1 MKIVV
6 YCSSQAGLEE
16 KYQQLARDLGAW
28 IGQNGHSLLYGG
40 SNAGLM
46 HITAA
51 AAHEAG
57 GHVIGVIPEMFR
69 QRIDPV
75 CDEVVYTANL
85 GDRKQYMI
93 EHGDVFVVMPGGIGT
108 LDEWMS
114 TLAVM
119 TIGNDDPRPI
129 IAANIDLLIK
139 GVHLR
144 FRPEG
149 AGTPDEKLTSRALKD
164 QCVFEAYQLVES
176 KTKEVDG
183 KMKTYQERTP
193 LSTYAIATAE
203 EP

>member
-6 YCSSQAGLEE
+6 YCSSMEGLEK
-16 KYQQLARDLGAW
+16 KYQRLAHELGTW
-28 IGQNGHSLLYGG
+28 IGQNGHTLLYGG

-51 AAHEAG
+51 AVHEAG
-57 GHVIGVIPEMFR
+57 GNVIGVIPEMFR
-69 QRIDPV
+69 HRIDPV

-119 TIGNDDPRPI
+119 TIGNDDPRPVI
-129 IAANIDLLIK
+129 VANIDGLYDATIQQLADMTHTPFARGKNLARTLVARTTTELLSSL
-139 GVHLR
+139 V
-144 FRPEG
+144 
-149 AGTPDEKLTSRALKD
+149 TLTSR
-164 QCVFEAYQLVES
+164 
-176 KTKEVDG
+176 
-183 KMKTYQERTP
+183 
-193 LSTYAIATAE
+193 
-203 EP
+203 

>member
-16 KYQQLARDLGAW
+16 KYQQLARDLGSW

-51 AAHEAG
+51 ATHEAG

-69 QRIDPV
+69 HRIDPV

-119 TIGNDDPRPI
+119 TIGNDDPRPVVV
-129 IAANIDLLIK
+129 ANIDGLYDAT
-139 GVHLR
+139 V
-144 FRPEG
+144 
-149 AGTPDEKLTSRALKD
+149 
-164 QCVFEAYQLVES
+164 QQLADM
-176 KTKEVDG
+176 T
-183 KMKTYQERTP
+183 RTP
-193 LSTYAIATAE
+193 FARSKNLARTLVATTPADLINILNTLAQR
-203 EP
+203 

>member
-6 YCSSQAGLEE
+6 YCSSQEGLEK
-16 KYQQLARDLGAW
+16 KYQQLAHDLGTW
-28 IGQNGHSLLYGG
+28 IGQHGHTLVYGG

-51 AAHEAG
+51 AVHEAG
-57 GHVIGVIPEMFR
+57 GHIVGVIPEMFR
-69 QRIDPV
+69 HRIDPV

-93 EHGDVFVVMPGGIGT
+93 EHGDAFVIMPGGIGT

-129 IAANIDLLIK
+129 IVANLDGLYDATIRQLADMTHTPFARGKNLARTINATTTADLLNTI
-139 GVHLR
+139 
-144 FRPEG
+144 
-149 AGTPDEKLTSRALKD
+149 TSVL
-164 QCVFEAYQLVES
+164 
-176 KTKEVDG
+176 
-183 KMKTYQERTP
+183 
-193 LSTYAIATAE
+193 
-203 EP
+203 

>member
-6 YCSSQAGLEE
+6 YCSSQEGLDE
-16 KYQQLARDLGAW
+16 KYRMLARDLGTW
-28 IGQNGHSLLYGG
+28 IGEHGHTLVYGG

-51 AAHEAG
+51 AVHEVG
-57 GHVIGVIPEMFR
+57 GHIVGVIPEMFKH
-69 QRIDPV
+69 RIDPV

-119 TIGNDDPRPI
+119 TIGNDDARPI
-129 IAANIDLLIK
+129 IVANLDGLYDAT
-139 GVHLR
+139 V
-144 FRPEG
+144 
-149 AGTPDEKLTSRALKD
+149 
-164 QCVFEAYQLVES
+164 QQLADM
-176 KTKEVDG
+176 T
-183 KMKTYQERTP
+183 RTP
-193 LSTYAIATAE
+193 FARGKNLARTLVATSAADLIAALTDLAS
-203 EP
+203 PSPTWPHAKALRR

>member
-16 KYQQLARDLGAW
+16 KYQQLARDLGSW

-69 QRIDPV
+69 HRIDPV

-119 TIGNDDPRPI
+119 TIGNDDPRPVI
-129 IAANIDLLIK
+129 VANIDGLYDATVQQLADMTQTPFARSKNLARTLVATNATDLINI
-139 GVHLR
+139 LNTLAPR
-144 FRPEG
+144 
-149 AGTPDEKLTSRALKD
+149 
-164 QCVFEAYQLVES
+164 
-176 KTKEVDG
+176 
-183 KMKTYQERTP
+183 
-193 LSTYAIATAE
+193 
-203 EP
+203 

>member
-6 YCSSQAGLEE
+6 YCSSQGNLPEQ
-16 KYQQLARDLGAW
+16 YQQLARDLGTW
-28 IGQNGHSLLYGG
+28 IGQHGHTLVYGG

-51 AAHEAG
+51 AVHEAG
-57 GHVIGVIPEMFR
+57 GHIVGVIPEMFR
-69 QRIDPV
+69 HRIDPV

-93 EHGDVFVVMPGGIGT
+93 EHGDAFVIMPGGIGT

-129 IAANIDLLIK
+129 IVANLDGLYDATIRQLADMTHTPFARGKNLARTINATTTADLLN
-139 GVHLR
+139 
-144 FRPEG
+144 
-149 AGTPDEKLTSRALKD
+149 TLTTVL
-164 QCVFEAYQLVES
+164 
-176 KTKEVDG
+176 
-183 KMKTYQERTP
+183 
-193 LSTYAIATAE
+193 
-203 EP
+203 

>member
-6 YCSSQAGLEE
+6 YCSSQEGLEE
-16 KYQQLARDLGAW
+16 KYRLLARDLGTW
-28 IGQNGHSLLYGG
+28 IGQQGHTLLYGG

-46 HITAA
+46 HITAVA
-51 AAHEAG
+51 VNEAG
-57 GHVIGVIPEMFR
+57 GHIVGVIPEMFR
-69 QRIDPV
+69 HRIDPV

-129 IAANIDLLIK
+129 IVANIDGLYDATIQQLADMTHTPFARGKNLARTLAARTTTELLST
-139 GVHLR
+139 L
-144 FRPEG
+144 
-149 AGTPDEKLTSRALKD
+149 ASLTSR
-164 QCVFEAYQLVES
+164 
-176 KTKEVDG
+176 
-183 KMKTYQERTP
+183 
-193 LSTYAIATAE
+193 
-203 EP
+203 

>member
-6 YCSSQAGLEE
+6 YCSSQEGLEE
-16 KYQQLARDLGAW
+16 KYRLLARDLGTW
-28 IGQNGHSLLYGG
+28 IGQQGHTLLYGG

-51 AAHEAG
+51 AVHEAC
-57 GHVIGVIPEMFR
+57 GHIVGVIPEMFR
-69 QRIDPV
+69 HRIDPV

-119 TIGNDDPRPI
+119 TIGNDDPSPVI
-129 IAANIDLLIK
+129 VANIDGLYDATI
-139 GVHLR
+139 
-144 FRPEG
+144 
-149 AGTPDEKLTSRALKD
+149 
-164 QCVFEAYQLVES
+164 QQLADM
-176 KTKEVDG
+176 T
-183 KMKTYQERTP
+183 RTP
-193 LSTYAIATAE
+193 FARGKNLARTLAAANATDLINILSTLA
-203 EP
+203 PR

>member
-6 YCSSQAGLEE
+6 YCSSMEGLEE
-16 KYQQLARDLGAW
+16 KYQLLARDLGTW
-28 IGQNGHSLLYGG
+28 IGQQGHTLLYGG

-51 AAHEAG
+51 AVHAAG
-57 GHVIGVIPEMFR
+57 GHVVGVIPEMFR
-69 QRIDPV
+69 HRIDPL

-93 EHGDVFVVMPGGIGT
+93 EHGDVFIILPGGIGT

-129 IAANIDLLIK
+129 IVANLDGLYDATVRQLADMTATPFARGKRLDRTFVAYNTTDLLTT
-139 GVHLR
+139 LN
-144 FRPEG
+144 
-149 AGTPDEKLTSRALKD
+149 
-164 QCVFEAYQLVES
+164 
-176 KTKEVDG
+176 
-183 KMKTYQERTP
+183 
-193 LSTYAIATAE
+193 AIQ
-203 EP
+203 P

>member
-16 KYQQLARDLGAW
+16 KYQQLARDLGSW

-69 QRIDPV
+69 HRIDPV

-119 TIGNDDPRPI
+119 TIGNDDPRPV
-129 IAANIDLLIK
+129 IAANIDGLYDATVQQLADMTQTPFARGKNLARTLVATTPADLINI
-139 GVHLR
+139 LNTLAQR
-144 FRPEG
+144 
-149 AGTPDEKLTSRALKD
+149 
-164 QCVFEAYQLVES
+164 
-176 KTKEVDG
+176 
-183 KMKTYQERTP
+183 
-193 LSTYAIATAE
+193 
-203 EP
+203 

>member
-16 KYQQLARDLGAW
+16 KYQQLARDLGSW

-69 QRIDPV
+69 HRIDPV

-119 TIGNDDPRPI
+119 TIGNDDPRPVI
-129 IAANIDLLIK
+129 VANIDGLYDATVQQLADMTQTPFARGKNLARTLVATNATDLINI
-139 GVHLR
+139 LNTLAQR
-144 FRPEG
+144 
-149 AGTPDEKLTSRALKD
+149 
-164 QCVFEAYQLVES
+164 
-176 KTKEVDG
+176 
-183 KMKTYQERTP
+183 
-193 LSTYAIATAE
+193 
-203 EP
+203 